1 MSDKKIPITRIELT
15 QEEIDSVRGPLASG
29 QVAQGPFVE
38 EFERKWRAFNG
49 SKHAVAVSSCTAA
62 LHLSLAALG
71 IGPGDEVIMPAF
83 TWVATANAVESLG
96 AKPVLCDIDLSTF
109 NMDVSLVEGLITK
122 NTKAL
127 IPVHLFGLPSDM
139 EPIMAAARDRGL
151 IVVEDA
157 ACGFGARYRGTS
169 VGNFGSAGCFSFH
182 PRKAITTGEGGMIV
196 TADDELAARLRS
208 MRDHGAIMS
217 DEQRREGP
225 KPYLMP
231 EIPHVGFNYRMT
243 DIQAALGSS
252 QMDRAV
258 RILERRAG
266 LAHRY
271 DETLGGVA
279 WLATPGCPQNC
290 AHGYQSYVCLMQP
303 EEITAGNVARL
314 QSSRNA
320 FMDYLMDKGISTR
333 PGTHAVHMLGYYAE
347 KYGLEPSDFP
357 QAWFA
362 DHCSVALPLFPA
374 LRDDEFDYIIA
385 AIRSYSK
392 SGHGS
397 NQGNTSKCL

>member
-1 MSDKKIPITRIELT
+1 MADKKIPITRIEFTDEDL
-15 QEEIDSVRGPLASG
+15 DSVRGPLSSG
-29 QVAQGPFVE
+29 QVAQGPFIE

-49 SKHAVAVSSCTAA
+49 SKHAVATSSCTTA

-71 IGPGDEVIMPAF
+71 VGPGDEVIVPAF

-96 AKPVLCDIDLSTF
+96 AKPVLCDIDLRTY
-109 NMDVSLVEGLITK
+109 NINVSLVDALITQK
-122 NTKAL
+122 TKA
-127 IPVHLFGLPSDM
+127 IVPVHLFGLAADM

-196 TADDELAARLRS
+196 TADDDLAAKLRS
-208 MRDHGAIMS
+208 MRDHGAVQS
-217 DEQRREGP
+217 DRQKREGP

-231 EIPHVGFNYRMT
+231 EFPHVGFNYRTT

-258 RILERRAG
+258 QILELRAG
-266 LAHRY
+266 LALKY
-271 DETLGGVA
+271 DEVLAGVA
-279 WLATPGCPQNC
+279 WLATPGCPQNR
-290 AHGYQSYVCLMQP
+290 AHGYQSYVCLMRP
-303 EEITAGNVARL
+303 EEITANNVVRL
-314 QSSRNA
+314 QGMRNA
-320 FMDYLMDKGISTR
+320 FMDFLQKKGISTR

-347 KYGLEPSDFP
+347 KYGLEPSDCP

-374 LRDDEFDYIIA
+374 LRDDEFDYICETIK
-385 AIRSYSK
+385 RY
-392 SGHGS
+392 
-397 NQGNTSKCL
+397 NP